1 MEQEGFSPVEKGLVE
16 VPMKL
21 HGGQRT
27 ARHLGD
33 QPDPL
38 PRPPPAG
45 VPGPNASE
53 PCDDVGPRLGCE
65 NGFEGRRTRLPFF
78 LVSLAVTA
86 LSSGHLERLFLKG
99 NSVKKWFKSLLILGL
114 CLAGAS
120 LLRFTVFKPQ
130 PVPVTVYRV
139 GTGRVEDTVVNSRAG
154 TIKSRLRA
162 KMSPGI
168 AGLVTGIP
176 AKKGSRVNRN
186 DVLLQLDDSEH
197 RAQVQLARS
206 TLEAARSAAQQAKLE
221 AEHAQREWKRTQA
234 LAQSQIV
241 SENLI
246 DQAQTLAL
254 ATEAA
259 SATAQAKIQESEAA
273 LEAAQA
279 ILAKTTMKAPFDGVV
294 LDVTTEVGEWISPSP
309 PGVFIPPVVDLI
321 DPAAL
326 YVSAPIDE
334 ADVARIRLGS
344 PVRIT
349 FDAFRGKSFAG
360 TLTYV
365 SSFVETRQEQ
375 NRTLE
380 VEAAYTDNPL
390 PASLLAGL
398 SADLEVILDARDAVL
413 RIPTYALMEGS
424 RVMVIQDNHLVKRPV
439 TTGLHN
445 WKYTEITSGL
455 AAGERVVVS
464 LDRPEVTPGARVV
477 ITGEAE

>member
-1 MEQEGFSPVEKGLVE
+1 
-16 VPMKL
+16 
-21 HGGQRT
+21 
-27 ARHLGD
+27 
-33 QPDPL
+33 
-38 PRPPPAG
+38 
-45 VPGPNASE
+45 
-53 PCDDVGPRLGCE
+53 
-65 NGFEGRRTRLPFF
+65 
-78 LVSLAVTA
+78 
-86 LSSGHLERLFLKG
+86 
-99 NSVKKWFKSLLILGL
+99 VKKWLKSLLILGL
-114 CLAGAS
+114 CIGGAF

-130 PVPVTVYRV
+130 PVPVTVHRV
-139 GTGRVEDTVVNSRAG
+139 GAGRVEDTVVNSRAG

-168 AGLVTGIP
+168 AGLVTGINV
-176 AKKGSRVNRN
+176 KKGSRVKQN
-186 DVLLQLDDSEH
+186 DLLLQLDDSEH
-197 RAQVQLARS
+197 RAKVELARS
-206 TLEAARSAAQQAKLE
+206 VLDAARSAAKQAQLE
-221 AEHAQREWKRTQA
+221 ADQAQREWKRTQA
-234 LAQSQIV
+234 LAKSQVV

-246 DQAQTLAL
+246 DQDRTRAL

-259 SATAQAKIQESEAA
+259 SGAAQARIEEAEA
-273 LEAAQA
+273 SLEAAKA
-279 ILAKTTMKAPFDGVV
+279 ILAKATMKAPFDGVV
-294 LDVTTEVGEWISPSP
+294 LDVSTEVGEWISPSP

-321 DPAAL
+321 DPASL

-334 ADVARIRLGS
+334 ADVARIKLGL

-349 FDAFRGKSFAG
+349 LDAFRGKSFAG

-380 VEAAYTDNPL
+380 VEAVFKDNPL
-390 PASLLAGL
+390 PANLLAGL
-398 SADLEVILDARDAVL
+398 SADLELILDARDGVL

-424 RVMVIQDNHLVKRPV
+424 RVMVIQDNRLVKRPV

-455 AAGERVVVS
+455 AEGERVVVS